1 MFSRLLFYVFIYLLA
16 HFLWKQS
23 ISRAAIASS
32 CASAT
37 RACLSSH
44 LFFGAHYIILYGC
57 YTGLVFAICS
67 KLFFFPPDF
76 FSFSFFLPPLEPRE
90 ERRARASACGGGSD
104 FIGSGRAHSPPSH
117 AAQLRSARLHE
128 PLYKELNLPNFTLFP
143 ERSQLARRGGV
154 RGL

>member
-1 MFSRLLFYVFIYLLA
+1 MCSLFYFIFLCIYLFISPLFVETIHISSSDRELVCLGRVSVITLVLWSALHNSIRLLYWPCV
-16 HFLWKQS
+16 
-23 ISRAAIASS
+23 
-32 CASAT
+32 CN
-37 RACLSSH
+37 
-44 LFFGAHYIILYGC
+44 LFE
-57 YTGLVFAICS
+57 T
-67 KLFFFPPDF
+67 FFFPPDF
-76 FSFSFFLPPLEPRE
+76 FFLLLLSFPLVPRE

-104 FIGSGRAHSPPSH
+104 FIGSGRARSPPSH